1 MNLINQRHRLFNKRY
16 LGYHQALQ
24 DFGIKPDEGLEYTE
38 EQQATM
44 ISSIEQFQAVLVTAD
59 YLAIK
64 FIHKL
69 KQETIFYEK
78 KLSIISF
85 DDIRYA
91 ALNDPPLT
99 TIRLDQIKKRGKQL

>member
-1 MNLINQRHRLFNKRY
+1 MSYEFDQSKTSVIQQRY

-44 ISSIEQFQAVLVTAD
+44 ISSIDKFQAVLVTAD

-69 KQETIFYEK
+69 KQEAIFMK
-78 KLSIISF
+78 RNCRSSVLMISVM
-85 DDIRYA
+85 
-91 ALNDPPLT
+91 
-99 TIRLDQIKKRGKQL
+99 QL